1 MKTIY
6 KILFLFIMVAVCG
19 GCKKEFEDNFKNPNQ
34 AESVPPNLVLN
45 GILYDMYEAPFSDSE
60 RWNQYTAS
68 NYAYYAKN
76 EYNWNEPGVLKLDY
90 TTLKNVGK
98 MEEEANRL
106 GGEVGKPYL
115 ALAKFF
121 KAYFFVKM
129 SLKVGDIPMAEALKG
144 VANLTPKYDTQKDVF
159 KQSLLWLEEA
169 NQNLSTLIAAGN
181 KELKGDIYLKNDLVA
196 WQKVVN
202 TFKLRVLIHLSNRVD
217 DADLQVK
224 QQFAAILDNP
234 TTYPVMDSMADNL
247 QFVYNESF
255 NKYPNNKDNF
265 GNDALRYNM
274 AGTYLNTLSALKDPR
289 AYMVAEPARGI
300 AEANGYAITDYRNF
314 VGANSGE
321 DQGVMLD
328 KVQKGLYSLIGRYR
342 YYSGYTA
349 ENTFII
355 SYPELCFI
363 KAEGINRGWANG
375 DAESWY
381 KKGIQASIGFYGIK
395 DGSNVVTF
403 LKKDGKLGEFESVS
417 VNFNFETDY
426 YTQTAVKYAGN
437 TATGLTQILTQKY
450 LAFFRNSGF
459 EAYYQYR
466 RTNIPEFQ
474 TGPGTGNSQRIP
486 KRFQYTTIERTT
498 NGDNLKVAL
507 QRQYNGVDDIN
518 LAPWIVK

>member
-1 MKTIY
+1 MKSIY
-6 KILFLFIMVAVCG
+6 RMLFFFIALVVAT
-19 GCKKEFEDNFKNPNQ
+19 GCKKTFEENFQNPNQ
-34 AESVPPNLVLN
+34 AEHVPPNLLIN
-45 GILYDMYEAPFSDSE
+45 GILYDMYEAPFSGTE
-60 RWNQYTAS
+60 RWNQYTAA
-68 NYAYYAKN
+68 NYFYYATN
-76 EYNWNEPGVLKLDY
+76 NYDWTGASLDY
-90 TTLKNVGK
+90 TTLKNVSK
-98 MEEEANRL
+98 MEEEASRL
-106 GGEVGKPYL
+106 GGEVAKPYL

-129 SLKVGDIPMAEALKG
+129 SLKVGDLPMSDALKG
-144 VANLTPKYDTQKDVF
+144 FANLTPKYDTQKDIF
-159 KQSLLWLEEA
+159 KQSLTWLDQA
-169 NQNLSTLIAAGN
+169 NTDLTALIAGGN
-181 KELKGDIYLKNDLVA
+181 KEFKGDIYLKNDLLA

-202 TFKLRVLIHLSNRVD
+202 TFRLRTLIQLSSRVD

-224 QQFAAILDNP
+224 QQFATILGNAAK
-234 TTYPVMDSMADNL
+234 YPVMDSMADNL

-274 AGTYLNTLSALKDPR
+274 AGTYLNTLSQLKDPR

-300 AEANGYAITDYRNF
+300 AEANGYALTDYRNF
-314 VGANSGE
+314 VGASTGE

-363 KAEGINRGWANG
+363 KAEGINRGWVSG

-381 KKGIQASIGFYGIK
+381 KKGIQASIAFYGIH
-395 DGSNVVTF
+395 DGSNTVTF
-403 LKKDGKLGEFESVS
+403 LKKDGKLGEFETYT
-417 VNFNFETDY
+417 VNFTFESDY
-426 YTQTAVKYAGN
+426 YAQTAVKYDGN
-437 TATGLTQILTQKY
+437 TAKGLTQILTQKY
-450 LAFFRNSGF
+450 LAYFRNSGF

-466 RTNIPEFQ
+466 RTGVPEFQ
-474 TGPGTGNSQRIP
+474 VGPGIGNSQRIP
-486 KRFQYTTIERTT
+486 KRFQYPNIERTT
-498 NGDNLKVAL
+498 NGVNLSLAL
-507 QRQYNGVDDIN
+507 TRQYNGADDIN

>member
-1 MKTIY
+1 MKSIY
-6 KILFLFIMVAVCG
+6 KILFLFIIVAVCG

-34 AESVPPNLVLN
+34 AETVPPNLLLN
-45 GILYDMYEAPFSDSE
+45 GILFDMYEAPFSGSE
-60 RWNQYTAS
+60 RWNQYTAA
-68 NYAYYAKN
+68 NYYYYATN
-76 EYNWNEPGVLKLDY
+76 NYDWTGASLDY
-90 TTLKNVGK
+90 TTLKNVVK

-106 GGEVGKPYL
+106 GGAVAKPYL

-121 KAYFFVKM
+121 KAYYFVRM
-129 SLKVGDIPMAEALKG
+129 SLKVGDLPMTEALKG
-144 VANLTPKYDTQKDVF
+144 FANLTPKYDTQKDIF
-159 KQSLLWLEEA
+159 KQSLTWLEEA
-169 NQNLSTLIAAGN
+169 NNDLTGLIVAGN

-202 TFKLRVLIHLSNRVD
+202 TFKLRTLVNLSTKAD

-224 QQFAAILDNP
+224 QQFAAVLGNP
-234 TTYPVMDSMADNL
+234 TKYPVMDSMADNL

-274 AGTYLNTLSALKDPR
+274 AGTYLNTLSGLQDPR

-314 VGANSGE
+314 IGAPTGE

-355 SYPELCFI
+355 AYPELCFI
-363 KAEGINRGWANG
+363 KAEGINRGWATG

-395 DGSNVVTF
+395 DGVNVVTF
-403 LKKDGKLGEFESVS
+403 LKKDGKLGEFE
-417 VNFNFETDY
+417 NFNINFSFENDY
-426 YTQTAVKYAGN
+426 YAQAMVKYAGN
-437 TATGLTQILTQKY
+437 TADGLKQILMQKY
-450 LAFFRNSGF
+450 LSYFRNSGF

-466 RTNIPEFQ
+466 RTGVPTFDV
-474 TGPGTGNSQRIP
+474 GPGVGNSNRIP
-486 KRFQYTTIERTT
+486 KRFQYPDIERTT
-498 NGDNLKVAL
+498 NGENLKQAL
-507 QRQYNGVDDIN
+507 LRQFNGTDDIN
-518 LAPWIVK
+518 QSPWIVKP

>member
-6 KILFLFIMVAVCG
+6 KILFLFIAVAVCG
-19 GCKKEFEDNFKNPNQ
+19 GCKKQFEDNFKNPNQ

-129 SLKVGDIPMAEALKG
+129 SLKVGDIPMMEALKG

-224 QQFAAILDNP
+224 QQFAAVLDNP
-234 TTYPVMDSMADNL
+234 TKYPVMDSMADNL

-395 DGSNVVTF
+395 DGSNAVTF
-403 LKKDGKLGEFESVS
+403 LKKDGKLGEFESFS

-426 YTQTAVKYAGN
+426 YAQTAVKYAGN